1 MPKLTQIGSAW
12 VTVVSSTSGP
22 ETSEPSE
29 RSERPAMPEAGA
41 STLV

>member
-1 MPKLTQIGSAW
+1 MPKLTQIGSTC

-29 RSERPAMPEAGA
+29 RIERPAMPDTGA